1 MPTKKKGSFITFEGC
16 EGSGKST
23 QLALLKEH
31 FVKNG
36 IDAMFTR
43 EPGGTVIS
51 EKLREI
57 ILSSE
62 FSEMNDRTEALLYA
76 AARVQLIDEKIAPYV
91 EKGGIVV
98 CDRYIDSSF
107 AYQAFARGL
116 GMEYVKSINSYAIEN
131 RMPDATIF
139 FDISPEEAFGRKGGA
154 EKGDRLEQSGM
165 EFHDKVYR
173 GYLEIC
179 RLYPERIVVIDAHGS
194 AEEIFVKVIDALKKR
209 GII

>member
-165 EFHDKVYR
+165 EFHNKVYR